1 MNDRNISPIANNPST
16 NFLDDSILFSQR
28 SQFDPHNIA
37 NPITPTP
44 AKKTSAFND
53 FMTDAKSP
61 QGFHNTQSRE
71 NILSMIKF
79 INHTLNSFGFSPL
92 GDLTS
97 TDDAEIQKTLNC
109 VHELVQQR
117 LKDIEFRKDIFER
130 MAKLQNDKSMYMETI
145 ERMKQENHS
154 LSKEIGATKN
164 LAMRNE
170 KKMKEER
177 EKLVT
182 EKDQLTKNLAKHTQ
196 KITQYQHDLRKKE
209 VDVNKTKEQVLKRAA
224 NTNSRHS
231 AEFLTASHSTQFKGK
246 SSAENDLLTMVN
258 ANVDSY
264 RNKLLLENQE
274 LRTMLYETQ
283 KELLNL
289 FNDKKEEFIQKRMN
303 EINKNAEVRNIRSYY
318 EDYFADAHLQNLREG
333 NFYMPLERKGD
344 EIIQLSRNN
353 LKAFGYFVDK
363 LLKFNYTPDFFK
375 NLSPQT
381 QPPQIGKIPQ
391 VSGGVDQELSK
402 MGDITGFKRISHDD
416 TKSFIDEKQS
426 TLKKNPSQLLHHDMD
441 LSNIL
446 KKENLSKLDRDI
458 SGRHSPIEQKKD
470 IDTSLY
476 QELLQEMP
484 NSTFENRGGGFE
496 YTSANDIENRF
507 NDLMNTKDKFH
518 EEDKAPVSYKPVLQE
533 NNKWKEGHHRR
544 ISFGTSK

>member
-1 MNDRNISPIANNPST
+1 
-16 NFLDDSILFSQR
+16 
-28 SQFDPHNIA
+28 
-37 NPITPTP
+37 
-44 AKKTSAFND
+44 
-53 FMTDAKSP
+53 
-61 QGFHNTQSRE
+61 
-71 NILSMIKF
+71 
-79 INHTLNSFGFSPL
+79 
-92 GDLTS
+92 
-97 TDDAEIQKTLNC
+97 
-109 VHELVQQR
+109 
-117 LKDIEFRKDIFER
+117 
-130 MAKLQNDKSMYMETI
+130 
-145 ERMKQENHS
+145 
-154 LSKEIGATKN
+154 
-164 LAMRNE
+164 
-170 KKMKEER
+170 MKEER
-177 EKLVT
+177 EKLVSDR
-182 EKDQLTKNLAKHTQ
+182 DQLTKNLAKHTQ

-231 AEFLTASHSTQFKGK
+231 AEFLTATQSTQFKGK

-274 LRTMLYETQ
+274 LRAMLYETQ
-283 KELLNL
+283 KELFSL
-289 FNDKKEEFIQKRMN
+289 FNEKKEEFIQKRMS
-303 EINKNAEVRNIRSYY
+303 EINKTAEVKNIRSYY
-318 EDYFADAHLQNLREG
+318 EDYFAETHLQGIREG
-333 NFYMPLERKGD
+333 NFYMPLEKKGD

-353 LKAFGYFVDK
+353 LKAFGFFVDK

-381 QPPQIGKIPQ
+381 QAPQIGKIPQ
-391 VSGGVDQELSK
+391 VSGGIDQELSK

-416 TKSFIDEKQS
+416 TKSFINDNQS
-426 TLKKNPSQLLHHDMD
+426 TLKKNPSQLLPHDMD

-476 QELLQEMP
+476 QELLQELP
-484 NSTFENRGGGFE
+484 SSTFENRGGGVGGFE
-496 YTSANDIENRF
+496 YTSTNDIENRF
-507 NDLMNTKDKFH
+507 NDLMNTKDKYH
-518 EEDKAPVSYKPVLQE
+518 EEDKTPVSHKPVLQE